1 MLSSTANALLAWR
14 TANFV
19 NFGCFLTGLVGRDP
33 RDPPPISLPPRPSA
47 THDYQ
52 GLARLPS
59 AAAVWSGWGQLWHAT
74 GTSRGQRRRRD
85 PSKRVARSRN
95 STRRAYRAST
105 PLATKGQLQRPVL
118 VSTSA
123 REAGPRASF
132 QAREGLAVL
141 VAEGRLDVCG
151 RRGVEQLHSHSAA
164 PTAKQ
169 AKNKPW
175 SWPSAPHR
183 SHRSPPRELP
193 LH

>member
-19 NFGCFLTGLVGRDP
+19 NIEFWLLFDGFCRVVAETH
-33 RDPPPISLPPRPSA
+33 PRPIFTTAQTSPRPA
-47 THDYQ
+47 IARASPRFAERRRCLVWL
-52 GLARLPS
+52 GAALARDR
-59 AAAVWSGWGQLWHAT
+59 
-74 GTSRGQRRRRD
+74 TSRGTRRRRD
-85 PSKRVARSRN
+85 PYKRVARSRN

-123 REAGPRASF
+123 REAVPRASF

-141 VAEGRLDVCG
+141 VAEGRLDCG
-151 RRGVEQLHSHSAA
+151 RRGVEQLHSYSAA
-164 PTAKQ
+164 PTTAKQ

-175 SWPSAPHR
+175 SWPSAPRH
-183 SHRSPPRELP
+183 
-193 LH
+193 